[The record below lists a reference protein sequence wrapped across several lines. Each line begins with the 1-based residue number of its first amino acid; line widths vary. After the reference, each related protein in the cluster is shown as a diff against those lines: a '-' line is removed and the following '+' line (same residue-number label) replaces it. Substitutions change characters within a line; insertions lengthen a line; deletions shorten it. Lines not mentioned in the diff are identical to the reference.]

1 MRTLQI
7 NLITPIEF
15 TKIEKGR
22 FVEGLHNEVIVR
34 DETAREI
41 FPEISPLDY
50 TTAVER
56 ALASLEAG
64 QVETRWTDALFSSM
78 GDFSPVILTTL
89 EGMILERRQV
99 EVQAST
105 DKVFGTF
112 TCLRG
117 EVGWLYFDWAVV
129 CVVP

>member
-1 MRTLQI
+1 VSTFQI
-7 NLITPIEF
+7 DIITPIEF

-56 ALASLEAG
+56 RWLA
-64 QVETRWTDALFSSM
+64 
-78 GDFSPVILTTL
+78 
-89 EGMILERRQV
+89 
-99 EVQAST
+99 
-105 DKVFGTF
+105 
-112 TCLRG
+112 
-117 EVGWLYFDWAVV
+117 
-129 CVVP
+129 